1 MAALRAPMYLFQ
13 NAIEDGIA
21 LFPVVDS
28 IINFHCVMIHVG
40 ATTWTLEFGIL

>member
-1 MAALRAPMYLFQ
+1 MAALRAPVYLFQ

-40 ATTWTLEFGIL
+40 ATAWTLEFGIL